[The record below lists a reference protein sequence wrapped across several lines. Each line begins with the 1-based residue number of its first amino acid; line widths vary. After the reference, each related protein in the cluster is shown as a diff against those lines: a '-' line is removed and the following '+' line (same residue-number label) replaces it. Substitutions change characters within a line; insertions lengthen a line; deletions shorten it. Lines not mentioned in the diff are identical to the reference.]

1 MDRSYIEYSQIV
13 ESFINRDTKTAI
25 SQAVEAESNLST
37 IDDRERRMK
46 LAFINVLREE
56 MSE

>member
-13 ESFINRDTKTAI
+13 ESFINRDTKAAP
-25 SQAVEAESNLST
+25 SKAVDTESNLSKT
-37 IDDRERRMK
+37 DERERRMK

>member
-13 ESFINRDTKTAI
+13 ESFINRDTKTAA